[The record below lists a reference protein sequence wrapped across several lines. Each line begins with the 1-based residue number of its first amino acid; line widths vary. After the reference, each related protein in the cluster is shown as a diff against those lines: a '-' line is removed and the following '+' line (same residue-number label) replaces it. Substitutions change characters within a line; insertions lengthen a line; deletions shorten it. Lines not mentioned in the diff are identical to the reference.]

1 MFLLPNTGSEKDKD
15 HPLLSEE
22 ETRISRKRQF
32 WVSLCFLVVV
42 LFCYCAGI
50 LYVCFGRKVKSGANT
65 QAVGGH
71 RAVQGAL
78 GAVGSGGVCCAVAM
92 ETVMCAGQGNC
103 RAQQRRAE
111 PSPGKGL

>member
-1 MFLLPNTGSEKDKD
+1 MFSGCCFVLLLCWCFVC
-15 HPLLSEE
+15 LLWKESEE
-22 ETRISRKRQF
+22 RGKH
-32 WVSLCFLVVV
+32 
-42 LFCYCAGI
+42 AG
-50 LYVCFGRKVKSGANT
+50 C
-65 QAVGGH
+65 GGH

-92 ETVMCAGQGNC
+92 ETVMCTGQGNC